1 MDRLGEIIAKA
12 LAEQELKPAE
22 IQYLLSISEREEQE
36 KIFAAARRIRG
47 RYFGSK
53 IFAYGFVYFST
64 YCRNDCRFC
73 YYRRS
78 NPHSPRYRKEPE
90 EILEISRAL
99 ADSGVH
105 LLDLTM
111 GEDPFYYQKQDFSDL
126 LELVRAIKSETGL
139 PLMASFGLWPEEM
152 LAELF
157 QAGADWYA
165 CYQETHNPELYRQLR
180 INQDFQARLELKRQA
195 RRQGFL
201 VEDGIL
207 LGVGENNKDRA
218 DSILTMKELNVDQG
232 RVMSFIPQQGTPL
245 EQEKTPPREQEMLVI
260 AVLRLVLKDSL
271 VPASLDVDGIGGLK
285 DRLKAGANVVTSL
298 IPPASGL
305 KGVSNSRL
313 DIEEGHRTIA
323 GVKKILKDTRLELAA
338 LSDYT
343 GWLESRKEGENSAG
357 DSSYRRWTA
366 GN

>member
-1 MDRLGEIIAKA
+1 MNRSGEIITKA
-12 LAEQELKPAE
+12 LAEQELKSAE
-22 IQYLLSISEREEQE
+22 IEYLLSTSEREKQEQ
-36 KIFAAARRIRG
+36 IFAAARKMRE
-47 RYFGSK
+47 RYFDSK
-53 IFAYGFVYFST
+53 IFTYGFVYFST

-90 EILEISRAL
+90 EILEITRAL

-111 GEDPFYYQKQDFSDL
+111 GEDPYYYQRQGFSSL
-126 LELVRAIKSETGL
+126 LELVRAVKKETGL
-139 PLMASFGLWPEEM
+139 PLMASFGLWPEEF
-152 LAELF
+152 LAELYHS
-157 QAGADWYA
+157 GADWYA
-165 CYQETHNPELYRQLR
+165 CYQETHNPELYHQLR
-180 INQDFQARLELKRQA
+180 INQDFQTRLELKRKA
-195 RRQGFL
+195 RREGFL

-218 DSILTMKELNVDQG
+218 KSILTMKELNVDQG
-232 RVMSFIPQQGTPL
+232 RVMSFIPQEGTPL
-245 EQEKTPPREQEMLVI
+245 ESRKTPSRQQELLVI

-271 VPASLDVDGIGGLK
+271 VPASLDVDGIGGLE

-313 DIEEGHRTIA
+313 DIEEGHRTVA
-323 GVKKILKDTRLELAA
+323 GVSRVIKDAGLELAA

-343 GWLESRKEGENSAG
+343 GWLKRRREGNINAG
-357 DSSYRRWTA
+357 SSSNRRWTA